1 MELAQAALNRSPG
14 LESPG
19 FIEAAGRPHRMVQI
33 GALQPIALWGRSS
46 PQNLRQASIRS
57 RASASV
63 RNLCAD
69 RGNPTSAQTPLSGA
83 RPTQM
88 TNPRIDET
96 MPDGRVWR
104 KPGAAGTIP

>member
-1 MELAQAALNRSPG
+1 MEVAQTALNRSPG

-33 GALQPIALWGRSS
+33 GALQPIALWRRSS

-69 RGNPTSAQTPLSGA
+69 WGEPPFGA
-83 RPTQM
+83 DPVERRK
-88 TNPRIDET
+88 TNADDQSEN
-96 MPDGRVWR
+96 
-104 KPGAAGTIP
+104 